1 MESIESQRRY
11 ELRDV
16 IGLTGLSKQV
26 LHAWERRYGVVQPG
40 RAADGARLYSDAEVH
55 HLQLL
60 KRCID
65 GGSRIGNLVSC
76 DLRELKHIALDGNP
90 GTNIAVEDI
99 LAAIRK
105 FDPALIEDRL
115 SVHFAGLGPVR
126 FAEKVVLPL
135 MTKIGSMWESGNSA
149 VEAEHYVTAIVRTL
163 LGQGLRLTQN
173 FDTRTLIIFA
183 TPEGEL
189 HELGALS
196 AAILAQ
202 SFGIRALYLG
212 AQLPVESVIRVAAD
226 MSADVVCLSSTC
238 LPKSELETCVTEI
251 TAGLGSGVELWL
263 GGQAFEGLRED
274 LAHCAFFFEDTS
286 DYQDAVSRFCARMMR
301 T

>member
-1 MESIESQRRY
+1 MDAIESQRRY

-40 RAADGARLYSDAEVH
+40 RTADGARLYSDAEVH

-65 GGSRIGNLVSC
+65 GGSRIGQLAGR
-76 DLRELKHIALDGNP
+76 DQRELKQIVLG
-90 GTNIAVEDI
+90 GITGSEIAVGDI
-99 LAAIRK
+99 LTAVRS
-105 FDPALIEDRL
+105 FDPALIEQRL
-115 SVHFAGLGPVR
+115 SVHFAGLGPAR
-126 FAEKVVLPL
+126 FAEKVVVPL
-135 MTKIGSMWESGNSA
+135 MTEIGRMWEQGQA
-149 VEAEHYVTAIVRTL
+149 GIEAEHYVTAIVRTL

-173 FDTRTLIIFA
+173 FDSRALIVFA

-189 HELGALS
+189 HELGALT

-212 AQLPVESVIRVAAD
+212 AQLPADSVIRVANQ
-226 MSADVVCLSSTC
+226 MGADVICLSSTC
-238 LPKSELETCVTEI
+238 LPKAALETCVGEI
-251 TAGLGSGVELWL
+251 TAGLEASAELWL
-263 GGQAFEGLRED
+263 GGRAFETVRQD
-274 LAHCAFFFEDTS
+274 LEQSAFFFEDVS
-286 DYQDAVSRFCARMMR
+286 DYQDAVLRFCARMRR